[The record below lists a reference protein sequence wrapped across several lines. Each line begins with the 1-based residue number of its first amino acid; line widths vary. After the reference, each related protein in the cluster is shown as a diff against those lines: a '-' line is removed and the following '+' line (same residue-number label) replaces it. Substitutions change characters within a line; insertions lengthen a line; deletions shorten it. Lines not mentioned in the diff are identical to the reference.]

1 MVTLPQKISSLP
13 KLKNQD
19 QNQELIENQISYQD
33 KSILIVEDNKL
44 NIKVARRAINGLNF
58 KEVDECY
65 NGEEA
70 LGKVKEKHYDVILM
84 DIMMPIMSGVTAMK
98 ELKKIKNFNTPVLAL
113 TADAVSGA
121 REKYQLLGF
130 TDCVTKPFTKEIIK
144 EKIDDCFNKN
154 NTDEN

>member
-1 MVTLPQKISSLP
+1 MS
-13 KLKNQD
+13 
-19 QNQELIENQISYQD
+19 
-33 KSILIVEDNKL
+33 
-44 NIKVARRAINGLNF
+44 RRAISGLNF
-58 KEVDECY
+58 KEVEECY

-70 LGKVKEKHYDVILM
+70 LRKVKEKHYDIILM
-84 DIMMPIMSGVTAMK
+84 DIMMPVMSGVTAMK

-113 TADAVSGA
+113 TADAINGA

-154 NTDEN
+154 NTDES